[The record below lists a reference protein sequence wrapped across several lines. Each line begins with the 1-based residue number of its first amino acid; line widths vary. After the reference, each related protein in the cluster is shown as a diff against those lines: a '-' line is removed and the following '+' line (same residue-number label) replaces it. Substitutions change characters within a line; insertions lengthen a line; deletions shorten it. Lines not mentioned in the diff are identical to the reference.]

1 MPMEEF
7 HILGIYYLFAYIV
20 FHLTGVLLVEF
31 TEQKGII
38 SRIISGSEDKD

>member
-1 MPMEEF
+1 MEEI
-7 HILGIYYLFAYIV
+7 HIFGIYYLIAFIV
-20 FHLTGVLLVEF
+20 VHLAGVLLVEF